1 MTTKKSKTYPKSQ
14 PVAPIPLYNTEEV
27 GGLFN
32 MYRKWKKRSAVPCV
46 RIQSSLTVVQRQVIG
61 NRFSKLESQN
71 LALGGTSRQNLML
84 IAVLL
89 VIDSSWSQSGTEK
102 SLSNHIAVIFF
113 YGWHKK
119 EGNNRIGTRHKSR
132 AKAYLY
138 CL

>member
-1 MTTKKSKTYPKSQ
+1 MFKT
-14 PVAPIPLYNTEEV
+14 
-27 GGLFN
+27 
-32 MYRKWKKRSAVPCV
+32 R
-46 RIQSSLTVVQRQVIG
+46 
-61 NRFSKLESQN
+61 ESEPGARRYFKAKDIN
-71 LALGGTSRQNLML
+71 AHNLML

-132 AKAYLY
+132 AKSYLY